1 MNCICQISR
10 FLFAN
15 RRLDLPSPLAGVAVS
30 VLVALLL
37 GFAFA
42 NDLNR
47 SELSRLI
54 SDGAP
59 ILVACSPDPGGAS
72 LGLDSVL
79 LLSDDAAFGSLVLA
93 KADLV
98 SSLMGRGAGIGREP
112 ERRCRW
118 ISIRLRLE

>member
-1 MNCICQISR
+1 M
-10 FLFAN
+10 
-15 RRLDLPSPLAGVAVS
+15 PSPPAGVESS
-30 VLVALLL
+30 VLGALLL

-79 LLSDDAAFGSLVLA
+79 LLFDDVAVFGSLVLA

-98 SSLMGRGAGIGREP
+98 SSLMGSWVGISRAP
-112 ERRCRW
+112 ERRCGRVR
-118 ISIRLRLE
+118 IME